1 MSFEI
6 APSVAGSDLNSDN
19 TVLDV
24 NYFMLI
30 WLTIVHKNNFF
41 GEFLSVKFICKL
53 VF

>member
-19 TVLDV
+19 TVVDV

-30 WLTIVHKNNFF
+30 
-41 GEFLSVKFICKL
+41 
-53 VF
+53 